1 VEVELD
7 EALAAR
13 AEPGAVRQVLLNL
26 LDNAVRYGPPGQTV
40 RVGGATAHGVTRLW
54 VDDEGP
60 GVPARDRAR
69 IWQPFVRLARDR
81 ARGGAGPNDAAP
93 GGGTRTGSGLGLSV
107 VRDLV
112 TLHGGRAWV
121 EAAPA
126 GGARFVF
133 ELLAV
138 EPAGPAGVVPSGAK
152 DLVSGPR
159 DVPAAADAV
168 ADDSHVPHRRSFARP
183 AAGSG

>member
-1 VEVELD
+1 
-7 EALAAR
+7 
-13 AEPGAVRQVLLNL
+13 
-26 LDNAVRYGPPGQTV
+26 
-40 RVGGATAHGVTRLW
+40 
-54 VDDEGP
+54 
-60 GVPARDRAR
+60 
-69 IWQPFVRLARDR
+69 
-81 ARGGAGPNDAAP
+81 
-93 GGGTRTGSGLGLSV
+93 
-107 VRDLV
+107 V